1 MVEKQINTSPRS
13 SFLFQSMFMF
23 PWIFVPNNPSTNGL
37 GSLKA
42 AALSDYTSNQNGQ
55 PNVPFLHSNEMLGA
69 WTDEFSEGN
78 PPLQPDELPLF
89 WDGPEN

>member
-1 MVEKQINTSPRS
+1 M
-13 SFLFQSMFMF
+13 
-23 PWIFVPNNPSTNGL
+23 PNNPSTNGL
-37 GSLKA
+37 GSLKT

-78 PPLQPDELPLF
+78 PPLQPMNYHYFGMNRELEEDKHRLVV
-89 WDGPEN
+89 G